1 MSFEGTRLSKRAR
14 PDDDSGGT
22 RSLEDVVQD
31 KEFWLEDGN
40 IVLIAGKTAF
50 KIYRGL
56 IAAQSLVFSDMLA
69 TARPDAE
76 QLYDGCPVDRLS
88 DSPLDLRYLLRAL
101 IPKTSISIYLSHDE
115 NCYTFE
121 QLFAL
126 THLGHK
132 YQMDVVERQAVSCLK
147 LLFTDDFEHYAHGIG
162 AVQLA
167 RLTNNPGMLPV
178 ALYLCSLDAS
188 VLAHG
193 WTRADGTVERLE
205 PEDLERCIDGYEI
218 LREETSTVLARIFQ
232 FASSWECTAPNS
244 CEVLCLAV
252 FHALASAFSE
262 RHTLLHSWEDMYDE
276 WMVSSHVTLC
286 TACMEA
292 LCEREKEQRSAIWRR
307 LPKIYGLPVPD
318 GWETS

>member
-1 MSFEGTRLSKRAR
+1 MY
-14 PDDDSGGT
+14 P
-22 RSLEDVVQD
+22 
-31 KEFWLEDGN
+31 
-40 IVLIAGKTAF
+40 
-50 KIYRGL
+50 
-56 IAAQSLVFSDMLA
+56 
-69 TARPDAE
+69 
-76 QLYDGCPVDRLS
+76 
-88 DSPLDLRYLLRAL
+88 SP
-101 IPKTSISIYLSHDE
+101 SIYLSHDE

-126 THLGHK
+126 TRLGHK

-147 LLFTDDFEHYAHGIG
+147 LLFTDDFEQWKDGNAPFETNYAHGIG
-162 AVQLA
+162 VVQLA
-167 RLTNNPGMLPV
+167 RLANNPGMLPV

-205 PEDLERCIDGYEI
+205 RCIDGYGI

-244 CEVLCLAV
+244 CEVCLAE
-252 FHALASAFSE
+252 FHALASASSE

-276 WMVSSHVTLC
+276 WTESSHVTLC

-292 LCEREKEQRSAIWRR
+292 LCEREKEQRCAIWRR

-318 GWETS
+318 GWETA